1 MKKLLSTIVLAAI
14 SLWGFSQS
22 EDVQNKEMPSEKIYE
37 TVTKVPVFTKNGG
50 NVQKYLAKNIQYPVD
65 ALAKEVEGKVMVSFV
80 VGSDGTLNNIN
91 LEKGLSPSTDKEAL
105 RVVATME
112 KWKPAKIDGQEVAT
126 KVTIPVHFYLSQEN
140 KDLAQKIKPFYV
152 DNKPPL
158 FVIDKKKVMGLT
170 TLEYYNIKSIRV
182 IKGEKAINIYGED
195 AKNGVLVVETKR
207 GTPRD
212 YQRY

>member
-1 MKKLLSTIVLAAI
+1 MKKLLSTIMLAAI

-22 EDVQNKEMPSEKIYE
+22 GDVQNKEMPSEKIYE

-50 NVQKYLAKNIQYPVD
+50 NVQKYLAKNLQYPVD
-65 ALAKEVEGKVMVSFV
+65 ALAKELEGKVMVSFV
-80 VGSDGTLNNIN
+80 VGSDGTLKNIN
-91 LEKGLSPSTDKEAL
+91 LEKSLSPSTDKEAL
-105 RVVATME
+105 RAVATME
-112 KWKPAKIDGQEVAT
+112 KWKPAKLDGKEVAT

-158 FVIDKKKVMGLT
+158 FVVDKKKVMGLT

>member
-14 SLWGFSQS
+14 TLSGFAQS
-22 EDVQNKEMPSEKIYE
+22 GDVQSREMPSEKVYE
-37 TVTKVPVFTKNGG
+37 TVNKVPVFTKNGG
-50 NVQKYLAKNIQYPVD
+50 NVQKYLAKNLQYPVD

-80 VGSDGTLNNIN
+80 VGSDGSLKNLN
-91 LEKGLSPSTDKEAL
+91 LEKGLSPSTDQEAL

-112 KWKPAKIDGQEVAT
+112 KWKPAKLNGQDVAT
-126 KVTIPVHFYLSQEN
+126 KVTIPVYFYLSQEN
-140 KDLAQKIKPFYV
+140 KELAQQLKPFYV

-170 TLEYYNIKSIRV
+170 TLDYYNVKSIRV
-182 IKGEKAINIYGED
+182 IKGEKAISLYGED